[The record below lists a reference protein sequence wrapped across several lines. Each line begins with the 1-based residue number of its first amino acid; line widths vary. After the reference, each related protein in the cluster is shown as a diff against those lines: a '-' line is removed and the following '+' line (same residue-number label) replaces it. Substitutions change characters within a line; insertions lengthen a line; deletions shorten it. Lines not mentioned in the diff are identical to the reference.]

1 MAPDTALDRVQR
13 ILQLIPLAAREEGIG
28 YDELADRLG
37 IHRRDL
43 ERHLAELTERAFYQD
58 PGAVEDL
65 QILLDDDRVRIWSAG
80 PLRRPVRLTPGEA
93 AALDLGLRILAAERE
108 EPELV
113 ERMRGLLER
122 VAWTAPDDVLE
133 RFAADGDPDSGDALR
148 ALIVDAARRRRRVR
162 LRYLKPDA
170 DEPEER
176 SVEPYT
182 VAYAEGRWYVV
193 GHCPERDDVRV
204 FRMDRVL
211 EATPS
216 DATFDPPA
224 DFDPADWISDGRVYS
239 ADQEI
244 EVVVRYGGRVAPWL
258 LERGE
263 GEPQEDGGV
272 LVRHRVSDI
281 GWVVRHVLK
290 YGRDARVVEP
300 EEVRRAVVE
309 AVGRVGAS
317 R

>member
-1 MAPDTALDRVQR
+1 MAPDTALDRIQR
-13 ILQLIPLAAREEGIG
+13 ILQLIPLAARDEGIG

-37 IHRRDL
+37 IDRNDL
-43 ERHLAELTERAFYQD
+43 ERHLAELTDRTYYLDA
-58 PGAVEDL
+58 GAVEDL
-65 QILLDDDRVRIWSAG
+65 QILLDDDRVRIWTAG
-80 PLRRPVRLTPGEA
+80 PLRRPVRLAPGEA

-113 ERMRGLLER
+113 ERMRGLMER
-122 VAWTAPDDVLE
+122 VAWTVPDDVLD

-162 LRYLKPDA
+162 LLYLKPDA
-170 DEPEER
+170 EEPEER
-176 SVEPYT
+176 SVDPYT

-211 EATPS
+211 EATPG

-224 DFDPADWISDGRVYS
+224 DFDPADWITDGRVYS
-239 ADQEI
+239 AGQEI
-244 EVVVRYGGRVAPWL
+244 EVVVRYSGRVAPWL

-263 GEPQEDGGV
+263 GEVQEDGGV
-272 LVRHRVSDI
+272 VVRHRVSDI
-281 GWVVRHVLK
+281 GWIVRHVLK

-300 EEVRRAVVE
+300 EVVRRAVVE
-309 AVGRVGAS
+309 AVGRV
-317 R
+317 RE

>member
-1 MAPDTALDRVQR
+1 MAPDTALDRIQR
-13 ILQLIPLAAREEGIG
+13 ILQLIPLAARDEGIG

-37 IHRRDL
+37 IDRNDL
-43 ERHLAELTERAFYQD
+43 ERHLAELTDRTYYLDA
-58 PGAVEDL
+58 GAVEDL
-65 QILLDDDRVRIWSAG
+65 QILLDDDRVRIWTAG
-80 PLRRPVRLTPGEA
+80 PLRRPVRLAPGEA

-113 ERMRGLLER
+113 ERMRGLMER
-122 VAWTAPDDVLE
+122 VAWTVPDDVLD

-162 LRYLKPDA
+162 LLYLKPDA
-170 DEPEER
+170 EAPEER
-176 SVEPYT
+176 SVDPYT

-211 EATPS
+211 EATPG

-224 DFDPADWISDGRVYS
+224 DFDPADWITDGRVYS
-239 ADQEI
+239 PGQEI
-244 EVVVRYGGRVAPWL
+244 EVVVRYSGRVAPWL

-263 GEPQEDGGV
+263 GEVQEDGGV
-272 LVRHRVSDI
+272 VVRHRVSDI
-281 GWVVRHVLK
+281 GWIVRHVLK

-300 EEVRRAVVE
+300 EVVRRAVVE
-309 AVGRVGAS
+309 AVGRV
-317 R
+317 RE

>member
-1 MAPDTALDRVQR
+1 MAPDTALDRIQR
-13 ILQLIPLAAREEGIG
+13 ILQLIPLAARDEGIG

-37 IHRRDL
+37 IDRNDL
-43 ERHLAELTERAFYQD
+43 ERHLAELTDRTYYLDA
-58 PGAVEDL
+58 GAVEDL
-65 QILLDDDRVRIWSAG
+65 QILLDDDRVRIWTAG
-80 PLRRPVRLTPGEA
+80 PLRRPVRLAPGEA

-113 ERMRGLLER
+113 ERMRGLMER
-122 VAWTAPDDVLE
+122 VAWTVPDDVLD

-162 LRYLKPDA
+162 LLYLKPDA
-170 DEPEER
+170 EAPEER
-176 SVEPYT
+176 SVDPYT

-211 EATPS
+211 EATPG

-224 DFDPADWISDGRVYS
+224 DFDPADWITDGRVYS
-239 ADQEI
+239 AGQEI
-244 EVVVRYGGRVAPWL
+244 EVVVRYSGRVAPWL

-263 GEPQEDGGV
+263 GEVQEDGGV
-272 LVRHRVSDI
+272 VVRHRVSDI
-281 GWVVRHVLK
+281 GWIVRHVLK

-300 EEVRRAVVE
+300 EVVRRAVVE
-309 AVGRVGAS
+309 AVGRV
-317 R
+317 RE